1 MVLDLLEPQ
10 TVIVFQTRGFGLNAI
25 LRVIAVLDIPVQVV
39 VAYGIIALVR
49 CVSVREYLTRI
60 IRTAIRVDIRLVKVT
75 PTMVQELH
83 IGTVVQIQTIQDL
96 VMNKVKPATLTV
108 MPVRLVT
115 RKLKQT
121 AQIL

>member
-1 MVLDLLEPQ
+1 M
-10 TVIVFQTRGFGLNAI
+10 IVFQTRGFGLNAI
-25 LRVIAVLDIPVQVV
+25 LRAIAVLDIPVQVV

-49 CVSVREYLTRI
+49 CVSVRGYLTVSMPM
-60 IRTAIRVDIRLVKVT
+60 TGLVDIRLVRVT
-75 PTMVQELH
+75 PTMAKELH
-83 IGTVVQIQTIQDL
+83 IGTVLQIQTIQDL
-96 VMNKVKPATLTV
+96 VMNKVKPATGTV